1 MPINPIQLFQGSSNS
16 LLDILNNGNDKI
28 TGILDRAIQIGRDN
42 VNNQMKQESDMFGQR
57 ATETALAQRRAEGL
71 QQNNEDA
78 QRNARNAYEFDTK
91 FQYGQTRDAVQDQQF
106 GQKFEY
112 GKAQDAIQNQRL
124 SANDIFSQGMQE
136 KNYALNSSNMAADN
150 TRMDLQ
156 LKASQDAA
164 AAKSKALQEAAQ
176 QTADVLGS
184 SQAVP
189 NDIQSAVGADKF
201 SASSLFPSQAQAD
214 NRSKALKL
222 AGNPYANSAQLKIAV
237 DAVQPEGQKPPDQF
251 KIDDQ
256 EIQKRNFETSEAKT
270 SLDELRKKAETKIK
284 TTSAFLNPYM
294 KSSDKPPGENADRM
308 AEARVAKGQNWMKD
322 QISAELNSAQSMPR
336 DAFIGR
342 VPAASDQEKQE
353 RAELWDLAQ
362 EIKRQEQVLLPQ
374 DRQGLVAP
382 AATPTAQMT
391 PVQKAQAT
399 LDALRK

>member
-256 EIQKRNFETSEAKT
+256 EIQKRKFETSQAKT
-270 SLDELRKKAETKIK
+270 TLDELRKKVETKVK

-322 QISAELNSAQSMPR
+322 QISAELNSAQSMTR

>member
-256 EIQKRNFETSEAKT
+256 EIQKRKFETSQAKT
-270 SLDELRKKAETKIK
+270 TLDELRKKVETKVK

>member
-256 EIQKRNFETSEAKT
+256 AMQKRNFETSQAKT

>member
-256 EIQKRNFETSEAKT
+256 AMQKRNFETSQAKT

-322 QISAELNSAQSMPR
+322 QISAELNSAQSMTR